1 MYEYNN
7 TYITYVCIVI
17 LRNVR
22 DYRQEIILIKMCCL
36 IKKLNCKTFYW
47 IQENYWTIETY
58 KKVKM
63 MCCGIL
69 VVFARSPTC
78 RKLLEI
84 SVK

>member
-36 IKKLNCKTFYW
+36 IKKLNCKTFY
-47 IQENYWTIETY
+47 
-58 KKVKM
+58 
-63 MCCGIL
+63 
-69 VVFARSPTC
+69 
-78 RKLLEI
+78 
-84 SVK
+84 